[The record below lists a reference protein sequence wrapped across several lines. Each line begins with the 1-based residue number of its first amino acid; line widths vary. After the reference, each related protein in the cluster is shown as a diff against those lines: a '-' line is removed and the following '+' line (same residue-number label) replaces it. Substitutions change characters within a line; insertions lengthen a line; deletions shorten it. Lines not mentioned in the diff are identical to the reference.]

1 VQTAKAAMLL
11 CLTVTAGLGSWYLT
25 DNQWRRPDE
34 AGQRFLKQERFVE
47 AERLFSTAVEAARFF
62 GAHDSR
68 LARSLFHQAQS
79 LSAQGKYAE
88 AVPLLKE
95 SAAIKERNLG
105 PDHHDVALVLEQY
118 AAALRESGRVDEAI
132 TVESRARMIEH
143 KLNQR

>member
-79 LSAQGKYAE
+79 LSAQGKYTE
-88 AVPLLKE
+88 AIPLLKE
-95 SAAIKERNLG
+95 SATIQERMLG
-105 PDHHDVALVLEQY
+105 RDHHDVALVLEQY
-118 AAALRESGRVDEAI
+118 GAALRKSGRVDEAI
-132 TVESRARMIEH
+132 AVESRARMIEQ
-143 KLNQR
+143 KSDRR